1 MSGADPDETLTV
13 MEGDSVTL
21 HTGLTEILN
30 DHTIVWIFV
39 PNSSL
44 ISQITRKKT
53 ISPHF
58 LSPMMWDSEADCRW
72 IKTLALSSSETPE
85 RNTLGNIK

>member
-30 DHTIVWIFV
+30 DDTIVWIFV

-44 ISQITRKKT
+44 ISQITRKKLFHL
-53 ISPHF
+53 IFCH
-58 LSPMMWDSEADCRW
+58 R
-72 IKTLALSSSETPE
+72 
-85 RNTLGNIK
+85 